1 MTDTNT
7 SPAQISLQDIQN
19 ILVLIDLVTQRGA
32 FRGPE
37 LASVGALYEKL
48 NKFVQETQTENKED

>member
-1 MTDTNT
+1 MTEQPT
-7 SPAQISLQDIQN
+7 SPAQISMQDIQN

-48 NKFVQETQTENKED
+48 NKFVQETQTEDKEV

>member
-1 MTDTNT
+1 MTDNTT

-37 LASVGALYEKL
+37 LSSVGSLYEKL

>member
-1 MTDTNT
+1 MTEQPT
-7 SPAQISLQDIQN
+7 SPTQISMQDIQN

-48 NKFVQETQTENKED
+48 NKFVQENQTENKEV